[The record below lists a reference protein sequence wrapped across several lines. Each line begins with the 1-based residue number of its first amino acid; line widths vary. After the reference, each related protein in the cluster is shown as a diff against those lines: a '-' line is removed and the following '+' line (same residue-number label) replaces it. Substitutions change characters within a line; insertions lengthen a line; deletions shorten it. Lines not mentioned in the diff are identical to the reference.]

1 MRILVLIAKRLAWFV
16 PTAAGLIAIVFL
28 ISRVIPS
35 DPVALLAGETA
46 SREQIEALR
55 AKLGLDRPLIVQLLD
70 YYWQLLHGD
79 LGTSIFTTRPVSEDL
94 LARLPATVELTILA
108 MILAVVI
115 GIPFGVLSALKRN
128 SLLDHALR
136 IVSVGGLAMASF
148 WLALVLQL
156 IFAMDLGWLPL
167 QGRVS
172 GFPPPAVTGFM
183 TIDALLA
190 GRMDRFA
197 DVLAHLCLPAITLA
211 VPALATVVRF
221 TRAGVLDTLQKPF
234 VTYQS
239 AIGIPRSLIVWKY
252 VLRNALTSTITQI
265 GLLFGILLAGAVVI
279 ETVFQWP
286 GIGSY
291 AFEAILQSDYA
302 GVMGFTVYAGGVF
315 MLVNLLVDITHEI
328 IDPRGGRV

>member
-16 PTAAGLIAIVFL
+16 PTAAGLIAIVFV

-35 DPVALLAGETA
+35 DPVAMLAGETA

-55 AKLGLDRPLIVQLLD
+55 AKLGLDRPLMVQLLD
-70 YYWQLLHGD
+70 YYRQLLHGD
-79 LGTSIFTTRPVSEDL
+79 LGTSIFTTRPVAEDL
-94 LARLPATVELTILA
+94 FARLPATVELTIVA
-108 MILAVVI
+108 MIMAVVI
-115 GIPFGVLSALKRN
+115 GIPFGVVSALRRN
-128 SLLDHALR
+128 SLLDHTLR

-148 WLALVLQL
+148 WLALILQL

-167 QGRVS
+167 QGRLS
-172 GFPPPAVTGFM
+172 GFPPSPVTGFM
-183 TIDALLA
+183 TVDALLA
-190 GRMDRFA
+190 GNMERLGDA
-197 DVLAHLCLPAITLA
+197 LLHLCLPAITLA

-239 AIGIPRSLIVWKY
+239 AIGIPRPLVVWKY

-291 AFEAILQSDYA
+291 AFDAILQSDYA
-302 GVMGFTVYAGGVF
+302 GVMGFTVYAGGIF
-315 MLVNLLVDITHEI
+315 MLVNLAVDITHEI
-328 IDPRGGRV
+328 IDPRGGQA

>member
-1 MRILVLIAKRLAWFV
+1 MRILVLIAKRLAWFI
-16 PTAAGLIAIVFL
+16 PTAAGLIAIVFF

-35 DPVALLAGETA
+35 DPVAMLAGETA
-46 SREQIEALR
+46 SREQVEALR
-55 AKLGLDRPLIVQLLD
+55 AKLGLDRPLIVQLGD

-79 LGTSIFTTRPVSEDL
+79 LGISIFTNRPVAEDL
-94 LARLPATVELTILA
+94 FALLPATVELTVVA

-136 IVSVGGLAMASF
+136 IISVAGLAMASF
-148 WLALVLQL
+148 WLALILQL
-156 IFAMDLGWLPL
+156 IFSMDLGWLPL
-167 QGRVS
+167 QGRIS

-183 TIDALLA
+183 TIDAVLA
-190 GRMDRFA
+190 GRMDRLW
-197 DVLAHLCLPAITLA
+197 DSLLHLCLPAITLA

-239 AIGIPRSLIVWKY
+239 AIGIPRPLIVWKY
-252 VLRNALTSTITQI
+252 VLRNAITSTITQI

-286 GIGSY
+286 GIGAY

-315 MLVNLLVDITHEI
+315 MLINLMVDITHEI
-328 IDPRGGRV
+328 IDPRGSGA

>member
-1 MRILVLIAKRLAWFV
+1 MRIVVLVAKRLAWFV
-16 PTAAGLIAIVFL
+16 PTAAGLIAIVFF

-46 SREQIEALR
+46 TPEQVAALR
-55 AKLGLDRPLIVQLLD
+55 AKLGLDRPLLVQLGD

-79 LGTSIFTTRPVSEDL
+79 LGTSIFTTRPVAEDL
-94 LARLPATVELTILA
+94 FALLPATIELTIVA
-108 MILAVVI
+108 MLMAVAV

-128 SLLDHALR
+128 SPLDHGLR
-136 IVSVGGLAMASF
+136 IVSVAGLAMASF
-148 WLALVLQL
+148 WLALILQL
-156 IFAMDLGWLPL
+156 VFAMGLGWLPL
-167 QGRVS
+167 QGRIS

-183 TIDALLA
+183 TIDSLLA
-190 GRMDRFA
+190 GRMDRLA
-197 DVLAHLCLPAITLA
+197 DALRHLCLPAVTLA

-239 AIGIPRSLIVWKY
+239 AMGIPRPLIVWKY
-252 VLRNALTSTITQI
+252 VLRNAITSTVTQI

-315 MLVNLLVDITHEI
+315 MLVNLIVDISHEI
-328 IDPRGGRV
+328 IDPRGART

>member
-1 MRILVLIAKRLAWFV
+1 MRILVLVTKRLAWFV
-16 PTAAGLIAIVFL
+16 PTAAGLIAIVFF

-46 SREQIEALR
+46 TPEQVAALR
-55 AKLGLDRPLIVQLLD
+55 AKLGLDRPLLVQLGD

-79 LGTSIFTTRPVSEDL
+79 LGTSIFTTRPVAEDL
-94 LARLPATVELTILA
+94 FALLPATIELTVVA
-108 MILAVVI
+108 MLMAVAV
-115 GIPFGVLSALKRN
+115 GIPFGVLSALRRN
-128 SLLDHALR
+128 SPLDHGLR
-136 IVSVGGLAMASF
+136 IVSVAGLAMASF
-148 WLALVLQL
+148 WLALILQL
-156 IFAMDLGWLPL
+156 VFAMGLGWLPL
-167 QGRVS
+167 QGRIS
-172 GFPPPAVTGFM
+172 GFPPPSVTGFM
-183 TIDALLA
+183 TVDSLLA
-190 GRMDRFA
+190 GRMDRLA
-197 DVLAHLCLPAITLA
+197 DALRHLCLPAITLA

-239 AIGIPRSLIVWKY
+239 AMGIPRPLIVWKY
-252 VLRNALTSTITQI
+252 VLRNAITSTVTQI

-315 MLVNLLVDITHEI
+315 MLVNLIVDISHEI
-328 IDPRGGRV
+328 IDPRGART

>member
-1 MRILVLIAKRLAWFV
+1 MRILVLIAKRLAWFI
-16 PTAAGLIAIVFL
+16 PTAAGLIAIVFF

-46 SREQIEALR
+46 TREQIEALR

-79 LGTSIFTTRPVSEDL
+79 LGTSIFTTRPVAEDL
-94 LARLPATVELTILA
+94 LARLPATIELTIAA

-115 GIPFGVLSALKRN
+115 GIPFGVISALRRN

-136 IVSVGGLAMASF
+136 IVSVAGLAVASF
-148 WLALVLQL
+148 WLALILQL
-156 IFAMDLGWLPL
+156 VFAMELGWLPL
-167 QGRVS
+167 QGRIT
-172 GFPPPAVTGFM
+172 GFPPPAATGFM
-183 TIDALLA
+183 TVDAILA
-190 GRMDRFA
+190 GRMDRLGSA
-197 DVLAHLCLPAITLA
+197 LAHLCLPAITLA

-239 AIGIPRSLIVWKY
+239 AIGIPRPLIVWKY
-252 VLRNALTSTITQI
+252 VLRNALTSTVTQI

-315 MLVNLLVDITHEI
+315 MLVNLIVDITHEI
-328 IDPRGGRV
+328 IDPRGSRA